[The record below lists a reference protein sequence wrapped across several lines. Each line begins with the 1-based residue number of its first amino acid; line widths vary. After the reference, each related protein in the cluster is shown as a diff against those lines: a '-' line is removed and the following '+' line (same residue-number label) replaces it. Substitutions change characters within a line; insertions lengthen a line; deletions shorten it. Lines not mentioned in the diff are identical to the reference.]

1 EFDQALHRSLVN
13 GRLIVADEIA
23 DDRKPL
29 VRVSAEN
36 SVPIRQSIKNAM
48 SEIQAKTCERLHR
61 DIVHHYYALRG
72 VSPRARFILRFGGPF
87 DFTLP
92 KIAERRVGEERNEP
106 FFLSAPFGIHQTRQ
120 GFQPRGPDRLTIL
133 YDRLQKRAIAFSPGR
148 IALSRGVFAKQ
159 GQSDRRHERFSG

>member
-1 EFDQALHRSLVN
+1 
-13 GRLIVADEIA
+13 
-23 DDRKPL
+23 K
-29 VRVSAEN
+29 
-36 SVPIRQSIKNAM
+36 AM
-48 SEIQAKTCERLHR
+48 EKYEGKHCERHYR
-61 DIVHHYYALRG
+61 DIVKNYSAPRG
-72 VSPRARFILRFGGPF
+72 VSPRARFILRFGGAF
-87 DFTLP
+87 DFILP